1 MSVNFHLIV
10 DLCTPIYLSTH
21 NHNHNHRH
29 QCGSSPVAIH
39 PSIAQGAAAVGWI
52 ASEASRVSSSLPPNT
67 RLTPNNKLKKSQIMV
82 VKEVIRTCNQ
92 QSYRASFIKLPICPF
107 YTPRVSWSWE
117 LSWRGLRSCTVVP
130 NIKSRHGQTFRGS
143 CPVSAT
149 FDVNV
154 IGRTITTTEP
164 L

>member
-1 MSVNFHLIV
+1 
-10 DLCTPIYLSTH
+10 
-21 NHNHNHRH
+21 
-29 QCGSSPVAIH
+29 
-39 PSIAQGAAAVGWI
+39 
-52 ASEASRVSSSLPPNT
+52 
-67 RLTPNNKLKKSQIMV
+67 MV

-117 LSWRGLRSCTVVP
+117 LSWGLKEATIGCAVVP
-130 NIKSRHGQTFRGS
+130 NIKSRHGQTFWGS

-149 FDVNV
+149 FEVNV